1 MSTMLGR
8 RALHVYAGL
17 VGLFLILPTLFV
29 VPMSFNG
36 NGVLGLP
43 TGEWTVRWYREV
55 VTSAEWRDA
64 AWTSFKIALLTSA
77 IATPLGTLIAVS
89 LARGRFR
96 GKAVIN
102 ALVLSPMIIPV
113 VVIAI
118 GIYTTFIRWGL
129 TGSIL
134 GLALAHTV
142 LAIPFVIVAVAASA
156 RQLDENLEAAAAG
169 LGARP
174 ATVFWR
180 ITLPLLRPGVIA
192 GALFA
197 FVTSWDEVVV
207 AIFLTSPDVRTLPVL
222 MWTQLRSQ
230 VTPALASVGTIL
242 VLISTLALFALHL
255 LRKDD
260 TDD

>member
-1 MSTMLGR
+1 MLGT
-8 RALHVYAGL
+8 RALYVYAAL
-17 VGLFLILPTLFV
+17 VGLFLIMPTLFV

-36 NGVLGLP
+36 DRVLGMP
-43 TGEWTVRWYREV
+43 TGDWSARWYAEALQ
-55 VTSAEWRDA
+55 SAEWRGA
-64 AWTSFKIALLTSA
+64 AWTSFKIAILTSLL
-77 IATPLGTLIAVS
+77 ATPLGTLIAVS
-89 LARGRFR
+89 LTRGRFR
-96 GKAVIN
+96 GKAVVN
-102 ALVLSPMIIPV
+102 AIVLSPMIIPV

-118 GIYTTFIRWGL
+118 GIYTTFIGWRL

-142 LAIPFVIVAVAASA
+142 LAIPFVVVAVGASA
-156 RQLDENLEAAAAG
+156 RQLDETYEAAAAG

-174 ATVFWR
+174 RLVFWR

-207 AIFLTSPDVRTLPVL
+207 AIFLTSPEVRTLPVL

-230 VTPALASVGTIL
+230 VTPTLAAVGTIL
-242 VLISTLALFALHL
+242 VMVSTLALFALHL
-255 LRKDD
+255 LRRDG